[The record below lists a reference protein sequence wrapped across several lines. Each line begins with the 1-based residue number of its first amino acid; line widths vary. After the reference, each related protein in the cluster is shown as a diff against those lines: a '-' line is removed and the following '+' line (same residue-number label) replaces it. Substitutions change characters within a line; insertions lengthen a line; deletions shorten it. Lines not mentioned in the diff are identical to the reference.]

1 MQAKQQALLCAAYA
15 LDKKAFDVKLLD
27 VTGLSTLTDF
37 LLIVS
42 GGSDRQVQAITESIE
57 LGMKKEHSVMPLAIE
72 GKQEGRWVLLDYG
85 DVMVHVFQQPVRQY
99 YDLEGLWTEAPE
111 VSIEEVEGA

>member
-1 MQAKQQALLCAAYA
+1 LQAKHQALLCAAYA
-15 LDKKAFDVKLLD
+15 LDKKAFNVRLLD
-27 VTGLSTLTDF
+27 VGGQSSLTDF

-42 GGSDRQVQAITESIE
+42 GGSDRQVQAISEAIE
-57 LGMKKEHSVMPLAIE
+57 LGMKKEHNVLPLAVE

-99 YDLEGLWTEAPE
+99 YDLEGLWPDAPE
-111 VSIEEVEGA
+111 VPVEEIEEA

>member
-15 LDKKAFDVKLLD
+15 LDKKAFDVRLLD
-27 VTGLSTLTDF
+27 VAGKSSLTDF

-42 GGSDRQVQAITESIE
+42 GGSDRQVQAIAESIE
-57 LGMKKEHSVMPLAIE
+57 LGMKKEHNLLPLATE

-85 DVMVHVFQQPVRQY
+85 DVMVHVFQKPVRQY
-99 YDLEGLWTEAPE
+99 YDLEGLWTDAPE
-111 VSIEEVEGA
+111 VSLEEIEQA

>member
-1 MQAKQQALLCAAYA
+1 MQAKQQALLCASYA
-15 LDKKAFDVKLLD
+15 LDKKAFDVRLLN

-111 VSIEEVEGA
+111 VSIEEIEGA